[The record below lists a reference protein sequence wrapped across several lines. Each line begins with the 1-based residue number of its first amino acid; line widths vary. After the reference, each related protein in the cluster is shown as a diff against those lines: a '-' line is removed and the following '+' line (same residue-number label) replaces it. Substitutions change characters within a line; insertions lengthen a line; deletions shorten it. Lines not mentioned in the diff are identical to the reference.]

1 MRRTAVAVMA
11 VAALAAAAAAS
22 SSRVPAVAVPKAVW
36 APAGTGPLLAVV
48 QGRRGPILGRV
59 DKRALELARR
69 SPRLALHNPVAAWA
83 YSPDRRVLAV
93 ATETLAGTEDPIP
106 SVQFVDPFSLRRLA
120 STKLDDGHATALVWA
135 GDHVNLVLER
145 WCCPAS
151 FDVVTIDAATHAL
164 VSRQRFENAL
174 VQVQR
179 VGNSIVVL
187 TGPAAGIGTAGL
199 TVVDPSGTV
208 RSIVL
213 GQIQAGTDLVNA
225 DASDFTKAHQN
236 IPGLAVDAASGRAFV
251 VPATGAIAEV
261 SLASLAVSYHTV
273 TEPVSF
279 LGRLHDLVE
288 PKAEAKGISGP
299 VRSARWL
306 SDGVIAV
313 FGGDESVSVDPNGDP
328 AFGWKPAGLTL
339 VDTNTWGSRSI
350 DPGAD
355 SLTIEGDNL
364 LATGSSWASQAQ
376 GQHGIGLVDYGF
388 DGARRLALFQGRPAF
403 VGLVFRGRA
412 YVYLDGVIKVVDL
425 ASGKLLR
432 DRVARLPIW
441 LLVGDGSP

>member
-1 MRRTAVAVMA
+1 MRRTVVAVLA

-22 SSRVPAVAVPKAVW
+22 SSRVPTVAVPKAGR

-59 DKRALELARR
+59 DRQTLGLARR
-69 SPRLALHNPVAAWA
+69 SPRLALRNPVAAWG

-93 ATETLAGTEDPIP
+93 ATEILPGTEDPIP
-106 SVQFVDPFSLRRLA
+106 LVQFVDPFSLRRLA
-120 STKLDDGHATALVWA
+120 RTKLDDGHAAALVWA
-135 GDHVNLVLER
+135 GDRVNLVLER

-164 VSRQRFENAL
+164 VSRQRVENA
-174 VQVQR
+174 VVNVQR
-179 VGNSIVVL
+179 AGNSIVVL

-213 GQIQAGTDLVNA
+213 GQIQAGTDLANA
-225 DASDFTKAHQN
+225 DAPDFTQPHQN

-251 VPATGAIAEV
+251 VPASGAIAQV

-273 TEPVSF
+273 AEPVSF
-279 LGRLHDLVE
+279 LGRLHDLLE

-299 VRSARWL
+299 VRAARWL
-306 SDGVIAV
+306 GDGVIAV
-313 FGGDESVSVDPNGDP
+313 FGADESVSVDQNGDP
-328 AFGWKPAGLTL
+328 AFGWKPAGLTF
-339 VDTNTWGSRSI
+339 VDTNTWGAKSI

-355 SLTIEGDNL
+355 SLTIAGDNL
-364 LATGSSWASQAQ
+364 LATGSSWASQVQ
-376 GQHGIGLVDYGF
+376 GQHGMGLVDYGF
-388 DGARRLALFQGRPAF
+388 DGVRRLALFQGRPAF

-412 YVYLDGVIKVVDL
+412 YVYVEGVLKVVDL
-425 ASGKLLR
+425 AAGTLLR
-432 DRVARLPIW
+432 DRVARLPSW